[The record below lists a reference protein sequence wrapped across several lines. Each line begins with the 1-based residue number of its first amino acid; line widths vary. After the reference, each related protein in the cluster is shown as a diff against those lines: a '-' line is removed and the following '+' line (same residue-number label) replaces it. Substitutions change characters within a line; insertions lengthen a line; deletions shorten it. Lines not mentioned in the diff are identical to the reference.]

1 MHSKQLDREQRN
13 GTLLWTSLTGTEN
26 AGLSRCVF
34 KILELKL
41 SMLIR
46 ALPLKYEVD
55 KLVTLINKLVNHF
68 LMANGMS

>member
-1 MHSKQLDREQRN
+1 M
-13 GTLLWTSLTGTEN
+13 TGTEITSQDVIH
-26 AGLSRCVF
+26 LTSQDTSQDVF
-34 KILELKL
+34 LKNLEVKF

-46 ALPLKYEVD
+46 ALPLKYEVENLD

>member
-1 MHSKQLDREQRN
+1 MEPYYGPPWLEQKMQ
-13 GTLLWTSLTGTEN
+13 GSQD
-26 AGLSRCVF
+26 VF
-34 KILELKL
+34 LKNLEVKF

-46 ALPLKYEVD
+46 ALPLKYEVENLD